1 MRVSLSGAARTQ
13 VVAFSGA
20 MAGTGTVTGN
30 RFAIGYVDDT
40 IWALGVEGV
49 TPSA

>member
-20 MAGTGTVTGN
+20 MAGTVTGN
-30 RFAIGYVDDT
+30 RFAIGYVNDT